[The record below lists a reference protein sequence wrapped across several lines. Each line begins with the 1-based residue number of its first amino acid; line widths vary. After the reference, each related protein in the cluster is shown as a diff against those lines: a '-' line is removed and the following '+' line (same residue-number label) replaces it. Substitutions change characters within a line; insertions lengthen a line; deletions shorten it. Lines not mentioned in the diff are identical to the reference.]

1 MRNLCAGSFLLLV
14 VAGAFSAVHAAPQSA
29 SLGPQSGAA
38 AVWNGPRTP
47 DGQPDIQGTWDAAG
61 VALETQ
67 HNIEEGSD
75 LEHIKIQGQKYAP
88 SNAIVDP
95 PTKRIPYT
103 ADFAA
108 KRKVNLDNRYNP
120 DPKKRDPVTSCFLP
134 GVPRMGYQGEIRIVQ
149 SPGYV
154 VMFGEGTRIIPL
166 DNRPRLGDKV
176 KLWMG
181 DSRGRWEGTTLV
193 IESTNHNDKTWFD
206 RSGNIHSDALHVVE
220 RWTFVDAS
228 TARYEATIEDA
239 KAFTKPWKMAW
250 TFTRDKEPE
259 EPWEE
264 ACYEGNRRPQV
275 N

>member
-1 MRNLCAGSFLLLV
+1 MGNWCVGSLIAVLAAGVS
-14 VAGAFSAVHAAPQSA
+14 SAAHAAPRPGDVPQASAAQS
-29 SLGPQSGAA
+29 
-38 AVWNGPRTP
+38 WNGARTP
-47 DGQPDIQGTWDAAG
+47 DGQPDVQGTWDAAG

-75 LEHIKIQGQKYAP
+75 LEHIKIQGQKFAP
-88 SNAIVDP
+88 SNVITDP
-95 PTKRIPYT
+95 STKRIPYT

-120 DPKKRDPVTSCFLP
+120 DPRKRDPVTSCFLP

-154 VMFGEGTRIIPL
+154 VMFGEGIRVIPL
-166 DNRPRLGDKV
+166 DNRPRLAENV

-206 RSGNIHSDALHVVE
+206 RSGNIHSDALRVVE
-220 RWTFVDAS
+220 RWAFVDAS
-228 TARYEATIEDA
+228 TARYEATIEDP
-239 KAFTKPWKMAW
+239 KAFTRPWKMGW
-250 TFTRDKEPE
+250 TFTKDKEPE

-264 ACYEGNRRPQV
+264 ACYEGNRRPQI

>member
-1 MRNLCAGSFLLLV
+1 MRNWCIGSLVALLT
-14 VAGAFSAVHAAPQSA
+14 AGAFSAAHAAQRSPDA
-29 SLGPQSGAA
+29 ATTSGAQS
-38 AVWNGPRTP
+38 WTGPRTQ
-47 DGQPDIQGTWDAAG
+47 DGQPDVQGTWDAAG

-88 SNAIVDP
+88 SNVITDP
-95 PTKRIPYT
+95 ATKRIPYT

-108 KRKVNLDNRYNP
+108 KRKINLDNRYNP
-120 DPKKRDPVTSCFLP
+120 DPRKRDPVTSCFLP
-134 GVPRMGYQGEIRIVQ
+134 GVLRMGYQGEIRIVQ

-154 VMFGEGTRIIPL
+154 VMFGEGIRVIPL
-166 DNRPRLGDKV
+166 DNRPRLAENV

-181 DSRGRWEGTTLV
+181 DSRGRWEGTTLI

-206 RSGNIHSDALHVVE
+206 RSGNIHSDALRVVE

-228 TARYEATIEDA
+228 TARYEATIEDS
-239 KAFTKPWKMAW
+239 KAFTRPWKMGW
-250 TFTRDKEPE
+250 TFTKDKEPE

-264 ACYEGNRRPQV
+264 ACFEGNRRPQI

>member
-1 MRNLCAGSFLLLV
+1 MGNWCVSLMV
-14 VAGAFSAVHAAPQSA
+14 VLAAGAFSAAHAAPRPPDVPQNGAAQSW
-29 SLGPQSGAA
+29 SGA
-38 AVWNGPRTP
+38 RTP
-47 DGQPDIQGTWDAAG
+47 DGQPDVQGTWDAAG

-75 LEHIKIQGQKYAP
+75 LEHIKIQGQKFAP
-88 SNAIVDP
+88 SNVITDP

-120 DPKKRDPVTSCFLP
+120 DPRKRDPVTSCFLP

-154 VMFGEGTRIIPL
+154 VMFGEGIRVIPL
-166 DNRPRLGDKV
+166 DNRPRLAENV

-193 IESTNHNDKTWFD
+193 IESANHNDKTWFD
-206 RSGNIHSDALHVVE
+206 RSGNIHSDALRVVE

-228 TARYEATIEDA
+228 TARYEATIEDP
-239 KAFTKPWKMAW
+239 KAFTKPWKMGW
-250 TFTRDKEPE
+250 TFTKDKEPE

-264 ACYEGNRRPQV
+264 ACYEGNRRPQF

>member
-1 MRNLCAGSFLLLV
+1 MGNWCVRSLIAVLAAGV
-14 VAGAFSAVHAAPQSA
+14 FSAAHAAPRSGDVPHASAAQS
-29 SLGPQSGAA
+29 
-38 AVWNGPRTP
+38 WNGPRTA
-47 DGQPDIQGTWDAAG
+47 DGQPDVQGTWDAAA

-75 LEHIKIQGQKYAP
+75 LEHIKIQGQKFAP
-88 SNAIVDP
+88 SNVITDP
-95 PTKRIPYT
+95 STKRIPYT

-120 DPKKRDPVTSCFLP
+120 DPRRRDPVTSCFLP

-154 VMFGEGTRIIPL
+154 VMFGEGIRVIPL
-166 DNRPRLGDKV
+166 DNRPRLAENV

-206 RSGNIHSDALHVVE
+206 RSGNIHSDALRVVE

-228 TARYEATIEDA
+228 TARYEATIEDP
-239 KAFTKPWKMAW
+239 KAFTRPWKMGW
-250 TFTRDKEPE
+250 TFTKDKEPE